1 MFYIHDRNTGEKHKI
16 TSLSGSKRASE
27 VLAAHRLDADDYIIT
42 RSNGTE
48 VDRNAIFADGETV
61 CIKLPEATQGNFITV
76 IKHGAGER
84 RVETTSKMT
93 AKEAVT
99 RAGYEDEGCEYFAGG
114 EKISSGKEFGPGE
127 TFIIMGKLKGGS

>member
-42 RSNGTE
+42 RSNGQE
-48 VDRNAIFADGETV
+48 VDRNAIFADGDTV
-61 CIKLPEATQGNFITV
+61 CIKLPEAGEGNFVTV
-76 IKHGAGER
+76 IKHGAGQR
-84 RVETTSKMT
+84 QVEVSGKIT
-93 AKEAVT
+93 AKEAAT
-99 RAGYEDEGCEYFAGG
+99 RAGYDDEGCEYFCAG
-114 EKISSGKEFGPGE
+114 EKISSTRQFGPGE